1 VMRKIGKDHSGD
13 PCHGARVWKLAP
25 GDAPNSGDSIQ
36 QREMIATVVSATN
49 KCSYWMTAHGE
60 ALRTESKDNQ
70 LVEGVKQD
78 YTQLD
83 LPPAERAMLDYAV
96 KLTVAPSSASEADIS
111 ELRNR
116 AFDDRDILNIIYV
129 ICLYNFNDR
138 LADATGIS
146 GHDFLYG

>member
-1 VMRKIGKDHSGD
+1 
-13 PCHGARVWKLAP
+13 
-25 GDAPNSGDSIQ
+25 
-36 QREMIATVVSATN
+36 
-49 KCSYWMTAHGE
+49 MTAHGE
-60 ALRTESKDNQ
+60 ALRTESKDDQ

-83 LPPAERAMLDYAV
+83 LPPAEQAMLDYAV
-96 KLTVAPSSASEADIS
+96 KLTVAPSSASEEDINQ
-111 ELRNR
+111 LRTHG
-116 AFDDRDILNIIYV
+116 FDDRDILDIIYV

>member
-1 VMRKIGKDHSGD
+1 
-13 PCHGARVWKLAP
+13 
-25 GDAPNSGDSIQ
+25 
-36 QREMIATVVSATN
+36 
-49 KCSYWMTAHGE
+49 MTAHGE
-60 ALRTESKDNQ
+60 ALRTESNDDQ

-78 YTQLD
+78 YTDLD

-96 KLTVAPSSASEADIS
+96 KLTVAPATVSEQDIN
-111 ELRNR
+111 ELKMHG
-116 AFDDRDILNIIYV
+116 FDDRDILDIIYV